1 MQKTLSAYGIYQ
13 LPDQR
18 EFVVVV
24 TGRNAY
30 ILFDLEAWKYGVT
43 AQYVIHADGK
53 ILSRG
58 APTRW
63 SIRNLSDTGR
73 NVEPR

>member
-1 MQKTLSAYGIYQ
+1 MQKTLRARGIYQ

-30 ILFDLEAWKYGVT
+30 ILFSLDTWKYGGT

-58 APTRW
+58 ASTRW

-73 NVEPR
+73 TVEPR